1 MFIINEILKISMFI
15 DLLIFSFDN
24 ILNEGL
30 MFPLWVYRKLLCG
43 MFKYCFRNF
52 CE

>member
-1 MFIINEILKISMFI
+1 MFIFDEILKISMFI
-15 DLLIFSFDN
+15 DLLIFSIDN

-30 MFPLWVYRKLLCG
+30 MFPLRVYRKLLCR